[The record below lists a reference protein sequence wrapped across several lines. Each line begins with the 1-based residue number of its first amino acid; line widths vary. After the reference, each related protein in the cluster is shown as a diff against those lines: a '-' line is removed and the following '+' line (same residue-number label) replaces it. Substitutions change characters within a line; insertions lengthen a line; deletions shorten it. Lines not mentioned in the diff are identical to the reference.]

1 MRLTVQMLR
10 RTAIFSSILAF
21 SLFTALAI
29 ALQTGPAVGATT
41 GSFRSLGVIIPWS
54 SSYFTQLDAFSQQ
67 VGRAP
72 TIVGSYRDWTIPLI
86 NTSQL
91 DGVISRGAIPQVTWE
106 PWDPTQGTNQPG
118 YGLSTITDGSHDA
131 YIQASAQAAAA
142 YGKPFQIRFAPEMN
156 GSWAP
161 WEGSVNGNTP
171 AAYVAAWQHAVSIF
185 RSAGAT
191 NVSWVWAPNCGP
203 TSTISSYYPGDSWV
217 DVIGLDG
224 YNWGSSLGKWQSFT
238 EVFGGSYDIVTAL
251 SATKPVVITETAS
264 ADAGGDKA
272 AWITSAYQ
280 TEIPTRFPRVSAVIW
295 FDVNKET
302 DWRVDSSASA
312 LAAYKSVVGS
322 SAWGG
327 QSILAVPSLRVS
339 SYGRTSVSLGWQA
352 VPLATGYIIEVATDP
367 SFSSPREVAVTGTAV
382 TIGGL
387 QSATRYWF
395 RIRATTASSVSDWS
409 LPLTA
414 TTTGKSRK

>member
-1 MRLTVQMLR
+1 
-10 RTAIFSSILAF
+10 
-21 SLFTALAI
+21 
-29 ALQTGPAVGATT
+29 
-41 GSFRSLGVIIPWS
+41 
-54 SSYFTQLDAFSQQ
+54 
-67 VGRAP
+67 
-72 TIVGSYRDWTIPLI
+72 
-86 NTSQL
+86 
-91 DGVISRGAIPQVTWE
+91 
-106 PWDPTQGTNQPG
+106 
-118 YGLSTITDGSHDA
+118 
-131 YIQASAQAAAA
+131 
-142 YGKPFQIRFAPEMN
+142 MN

-161 WEGSVNGNTP
+161 WEGSINGNTP
-171 AAYVAAWQHAVSIF
+171 AAYVAAWQHVVSIF

-238 EVFGGSYDIVTAL
+238 DVFGASYDIVTAL

-264 ADAGGDKA
+264 AEAGGDKA

-280 TEIPTRFPRVSAVIW
+280 TEIPTRFPRISAVIW

-322 SAWGG
+322 SVWGG
-327 QSILAVPSLRVS
+327 QSSTTTTSTTTTILAVPSLWVS
-339 SYGRTSVSLGWQA
+339 SYGRTFVSLGWQA
-352 VPLATGYIIEVATDP
+352 VPLATGYQIEVATDP
-367 SFSSPREVAVTGTAV
+367 SFSSPLDVAVTGTAV
-382 TIGGL
+382 KIGGL
-387 QSATRYWF
+387 KSATEYVF
-395 RIRATTASSVSDWS
+395 RIRAADASSVFDWS

-414 TTTGKSRK
+414 TTTGKPRK